1 MRLNYSIVSIATV
14 AMLLFMACGSSAE
27 KVQKAQ
33 DNLEKEKADYE
44 QAKLDS
50 INGLLDMDKEAKD
63 ALEEIEDSKPIIP
76 LKPIKDDNK
85 KPVSTPKDSM
95 TLVKK
100 EEED

>member
-1 MRLNYSIVSIATV
+1 LAEIEETAKKKIIPSYIQEALNK
-14 AMLLFMACGSSAE
+14 MEAE
-27 KVQKAQ
+27 K
-33 DNLEKEKADYE
+33 

-63 ALEEIEDSKPIIP
+63 ALEEIEDSKPILPI
-76 LKPIKDDNK
+76 KPIKDDNK